1 MCLARLP
8 IRLNVFSQLSQLKG
22 LSPVCTLKRKKLR
35 LVMFQLSGDIDHLI
49 CWTRVPFRA
58 NVFPQV
64 SHVKGFSPVCTLKRK
79 KMKMS
84 VKSEIFEPLS
94 VS

>member
-8 IRLNVFSQLSQLKG
+8 IRLNVFQQVSHLKG
-22 LSPVCTLKRKKLR
+22 LSPVCTLQRKKLR

-84 VKSEIFEPLS
+84 VNSAIFKPR
-94 VS
+94 VRY